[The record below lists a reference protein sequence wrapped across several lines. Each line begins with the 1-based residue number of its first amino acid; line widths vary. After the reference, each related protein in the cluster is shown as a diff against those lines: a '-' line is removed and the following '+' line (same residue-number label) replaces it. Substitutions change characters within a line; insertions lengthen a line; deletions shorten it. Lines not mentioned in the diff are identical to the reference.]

1 MTTYS
6 SPRATPAAAASTA
19 GRRGSWLAALSAA
32 VLAGIVLG
40 AADVA
45 WSVRGGPLWTAI
57 GNSCAG
63 WATAA
68 FVLGYLL
75 RLDAV
80 RSTVAGVV
88 MLGVAVET
96 YYAAAWQWLG
106 SSRSIM
112 TSDVALTWLV
122 LAVVVGAPLG
132 CAGGLAARSRS
143 RLLAAVGYVVGA
155 AIPLGDALH
164 VHLSSAYP
172 DRGVEIEA
180 LLIAAALV
188 LLPALRRPTV
198 FVLAVVLCVPAAVV
212 VAQCFDLAG
221 VSV

>member
-6 SPRATPAAAASTA
+6 LPQAHPDPATSTVRPSAWVAPLAAAVVA
-19 GRRGSWLAALSAA
+19 GVG
-32 VLAGIVLG
+32 LG
-40 AADVA
+40 VADVA

-68 FVLGYLL
+68 FVLGFLL
-75 RLDAV
+75 RLDVV
-80 RSTVAGVV
+80 RSAVAGVV
-88 MLGVAVET
+88 MLAVAVET

-122 LAVVVGAPLG
+122 LAVVVGVPLG
-132 CAGGLAARSRS
+132 AAGGLAARSRS
-143 RLLAAVGYVVGA
+143 RVLSALGYAAGA

-164 VHLSSAYP
+164 VGLRSASL
-172 DRGVEIEA
+172 DRGVQVEA
-180 LLIAAALV
+180 LVIAATLV
-188 LLPALRRPTV
+188 LVPALRRPTV
-198 FVLAVVLCVPAAVV
+198 LVLAAAFCLPAALV
-212 VAQCFDLAG
+212 VAQCFQLAG

>member
-1 MTTYS
+1 MTTY
-6 SPRATPAAAASTA
+6 PLPQAAATSV
-19 GRRGSWLAALSAA
+19 GRRSSWLAPLASA
-32 VLAGIVLG
+32 VVAGLVLG
-40 AADVA
+40 TADVA

-68 FVLGYLL
+68 FVLGFLL

-80 RSTVAGVV
+80 RSAVVGVV
-88 MLGVAVET
+88 MLAVAVET

-112 TSDVALTWLV
+112 TSEVALTWLV

-132 CAGGLAARSRS
+132 AAGGLAARSRS
-143 RLLAAVGYVVGA
+143 RVLSAVGFVVGA

-164 VHLSSAYP
+164 VHLTSASP
-172 DRGVEIEA
+172 NRAVHVEA
-180 LLIAAALV
+180 LLIAATLV
-188 LLPALRRPTV
+188 LVPALRRPTV
-198 FVLAVVLCVPAAVV
+198 FVIAAAFSVPAALV
-212 VAQCFDLAG
+212 VAHCFALAG
-221 VSV
+221 VSI